1 MPERRTKSRRRAD
14 RGLATAALAAVGS
27 RLWSTA
33 AHRPVDATAAV
44 CAGAASLIIIV
55 NAIFLQSGTHPA
67 PFFANPAALVPTSG
81 NRFAAAS
88 APAAIPQG
96 PNQGPNA
103 PSTGSPP
110 ARVPDR
116 AVEAPARGSSSA
128 RTQAAAH
135 RVDPIGDF
143 IGNALSPASTSSVGS
158 ARIIAV
164 QRALSEFGYGQLRQ
178 TGAIDEPTSAAIQR
192 FEAEHQLP
200 VTGRISD
207 RFVSELA
214 AMTGRPIQ

>member
-1 MPERRTKSRRRAD
+1 
-14 RGLATAALAAVGS
+14 
-27 RLWSTA
+27 
-33 AHRPVDATAAV
+33 V

-67 PFFANPAALVPTSG
+67 PFFTNPAALVPTSG
-81 NRFAAAS
+81 NRFTAAS
-88 APAAIPQG
+88 APATIPQG
-96 PNQGPNA
+96 PNQGLNV
-103 PSTGSPP
+103 PSTSSPP
-110 ARVPDR
+110 ARTSDR
-116 AVEAPARGSSSA
+116 AVETPARGSPSA
-128 RTQAAAH
+128 RTQAGAH
-135 RVDPIGDF
+135 RVDPIGDL

-178 TGAIDEPTSAAIQR
+178 TGALDEPTSVAIQK

>member
-1 MPERRTKSRRRAD
+1 
-14 RGLATAALAAVGS
+14 
-27 RLWSTA
+27 
-33 AHRPVDATAAV
+33 V

-88 APAAIPQG
+88 TPAAIPQG
-96 PNQGPNA
+96 PDQGPNA

-116 AVEAPARGSSSA
+116 AVEAPARGSPSA
-128 RTQAAAH
+128 RTQAAAR

-178 TGAIDEPTSAAIQR
+178 TGAIDEPTSAAIQK